1 MAIIRHGNLSAG
13 KGVDF
18 SAQASPAA
26 GMTGEVLDR
35 YEIGTWT
42 PTLSGPSSISY
53 GPQVGKYSRIGS
65 LVTIKFYV
73 STSFTS
79 GGSYFRLEGLPFTAG
94 TTSGNLI
101 GFSYQNMESGIVPVF
116 YTVNSTTYCNAYE
129 LNANSIAWV
138 PPSAATKVII
148 GSGSYTVQ

>member
-1 MAIIRHGNLSAG
+1 MPFSTLEDRLGGGI
-13 KGVDF
+13 DF
-18 SAQASPAA
+18 SALGTPAG
-26 GMTGEVLDR
+26 GMTSELLDR
-35 YEIGTWT
+35 YETGTWT
-42 PTLSGPSSISY
+42 PTVSGPSSISY
-53 GPQVGKYSRIGS
+53 GSQVGKYSRIGS